1 MSSIP
6 NTAAVSDSLPSLSTD
21 RITDSLNEL
30 LIITISNPDSLLE
43 ERKFFQSSSSLL
55 ILHSLKI

>member
-21 RITDSLNEL
+21 KITDSSNEL
-30 LIITISNPDSLLE
+30 LIITISNPESL
-43 ERKFFQSSSSLL
+43 ERKFFQSSSLL